1 MLHPCQPGAGSDH
14 QAAVFYTH
22 SVPLSQWTSEN
33 VLEWLA
39 CVNMLAYGD
48 LLKAKEVSGS
58 DLPSLDRE
66 KLSNMGIK
74 EETSQTV
81 LLRCIGELCRGSNTS
96 SCCEEERNFL
106 SSLLKEDGTGAQ
118 QQHQLEWQSFPPGT
132 EQCDSCRH
140 LLRGLAHQGLLCRDC
155 GLVCHRGCA
164 VTRGLPACRA
174 QFLRQRAA
182 ILSLASLSRDLTTQ
196 FSLTEQS
203 APSYLLR
210 CMQEIE
216 CLAHLNSGVDL
227 YKAYAAPCLPDRV
240 HEVALKLRDDPT
252 KADLTGYDIHCLIGA
267 LKKYLR
273 ELVNPVIPV
282 QFYDRFLEAAK
293 HGAEEPR
300 SVRLLQLVHQLPAHH
315 EATLRNVMGHLCRL
329 SRLQHARGHQE
340 PPLALAHSLCFILL
354 RPPWEE
360 TLQAVRNAKLHAQ
373 VLETLLLR
381 GDWGEAMPDWAA
393 PALPPRR
400 LSRSGGHAGDC
411 AAPRSLQEAEWYW
424 GDITREECSDK
435 LKDTADGTFL
445 VRDALDRGSGDYTL
459 TLRVGGSN
467 KLIKIYHRAGKYG
480 FSEPLTFNSVTDLI
494 SHYRNVSLE
503 HYNNFLNVK
512 LLYPVSKFHDE
523 DPDSDAEKVSQRLM
537 EVNRE
542 YLGKS
547 KQFDQFHDQFNRLS
561 QELQIKNQ
569 ALQSF
574 AEAEAMFL
582 EQADVLRHFQ
592 KEAPD
597 HELKGLEENAVLL
610 QRRLKVLRESKGK
623 LADDVRG
630 RQAFYKQLEREINGL
645 KLEVAQAAKQREK
658 CQAWLQSKGVKKD
671 RINKLLQDSSGEA
684 KETAGRNSRDE
695 SVEAPG
701 LYSDSTWFVQDCDRK
716 EALRLLEGR
725 RDGTFLVRPS
735 KTPGQYALS
744 IVAEGKVNHCLILK
758 TERGYGFAEPYN
770 IHPTL
775 RSLVHH
781 YAHTSLEEH
790 NPLLKTTMAHPVFA
804 SSGGQQQ
811 PAQHPS

>member
-1 MLHPCQPGAGSDH
+1 AQ
-14 QAAVFYTH
+14 
-22 SVPLSQWTSEN
+22 PLSQWTSEN

-48 LLKAKEVSGS
+48 PFKAKELSGS

-66 KLSNMGIK
+66 KLSNLGIK
-74 EETSQTV
+74 EEQSQSA
-81 LLRCIGELCRGSNTS
+81 LLRCIGELCRGTNGFPLPTGPFSALP
-96 SCCEEERNFL
+96 CP
-106 SSLLKEDGTGAQ
+106 GTRVHH
-118 QQHQLEWQSFPPGT
+118 QHQLEWHSFTPGSDK
-132 EQCDSCRH
+132 CDSCRH
-140 LLRGLAHQGLLCRDC
+140 LLLGLAHQGLLCKEC
-155 GLVCHRGCA
+155 GLICHRSCA
-164 VTRGLPACRA
+164 ATRQLPECQN
-174 QFLRQRAA
+174 QFNHQRMAM
-182 ILSLASLSRDLTTQ
+182 LSLAPLSRDLETQ
-196 FSLTEQS
+196 FSLKKQS

-216 CLAHLNSGVDL
+216 CLAHLNSSVDL
-227 YKAYAAPCLPDRV
+227 YKAYGTVCLPDRV
-240 HEVALKLRDDPT
+240 HEVAVKLREDPT
-252 KADLTGYDIHCLIGA
+252 KADLTGYDIYCMIGA

-282 QFYDRFLEAAK
+282 QFYEQFLEAAK
-293 HGAEEPR
+293 HGTEEPR
-300 SVRLLQLVHQLPAHH
+300 SIRLLNLAYHLPEHH
-315 EATLRNVMGHLCRL
+315 KATLRSVMGHLCRL

-340 PPLALAHSLCFILL
+340 PPLSLAHSLCFILL
-354 RPPWEE
+354 RPPWED
-360 TLQAVRNAKLHAQ
+360 TLQVVQNAKLHAQ

-381 GDWGEAMPDWAA
+381 GDWGETMPDWAA

-400 LSRSGGHAGDC
+400 LSRSGGGHGGDC
-411 AAPRSLQEAEWYW
+411 PTPRSLQEAEWYW
-424 GDITREECSDK
+424 GDISREECSDK

-480 FSEPLTFNSVTDLI
+480 FSEPLTFGSVTELI
-494 SHYRNVSLE
+494 NHYRNVSLE
-503 HYNNFLNVK
+503 SYNNFLNVK

-542 YLGKS
+542 YLSKS

-582 EQADVLRHFQ
+582 EQAKVLQQFQ
-592 KEAPD
+592 KDAPD
-597 HELKGLEENAVLL
+597 HELKGLEENAALL
-610 QRRLKVLRESKGK
+610 DKRLRVLRESKGR

-630 RQAFYKQLEREINGL
+630 LQAFYKQLEREINGL

-658 CQAWLQSKGVKKD
+658 CQAWLQNQGVKKD
-671 RINKLLQDSSGEA
+671 RINKLLQDSSGET
-684 KETAGRNSRDE
+684 KETVSRNSRDE
-695 SVEAPG
+695 SGEALG

-735 KTPGQYALS
+735 KTAGQYALS
-744 IVAEGKVNHCLILK
+744 IVAEGKVNHCLIFK

-804 SSGGQQQ
+804 PSSGHHQQQ
-811 PAQHPS
+811 QLLHPS